1 MSSYCR
7 KNGLNTF
14 QHLPITFAFEINSP
28 NYANQT
34 EQFRKFFQQIQQK
47 RHAALNLMPKTFYEG
62 RNIWILKPTG
72 FNRGKGIH
80 MFETLET
87 FDALV
92 NDYR

>member
-1 MSSYCR
+1 
-7 KNGLNTF
+7 
-14 QHLPITFAFEINSP
+14 
-28 NYANQT
+28 
-34 EQFRKFFQQIQQK
+34 
-47 RHAALNLMPKTFYEG
+47 MPKTFYEG

-92 NDYR
+92 NDYRQVLKNSGKTKILENTKVRSIKFVV